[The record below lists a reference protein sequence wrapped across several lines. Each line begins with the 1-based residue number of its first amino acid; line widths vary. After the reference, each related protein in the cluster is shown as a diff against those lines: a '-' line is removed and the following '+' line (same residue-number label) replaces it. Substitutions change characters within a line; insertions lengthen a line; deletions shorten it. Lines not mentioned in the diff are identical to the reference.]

1 MFWTIAASA
10 FLGMVVGACVGVLV
24 MALIVVSGRATE
36 PVQIRD
42 QR

>member
-1 MFWTIAASA
+1 MFWTIAASV

-24 MALIVVSGRATE
+24 IGLMVVSGGATE